1 MESIATETK
10 NSSSEGSQTADC
22 DKVLL
27 ILDMIVDGES
37 KADEEKYF
45 YQHLDSC
52 KACFDSHQRQKQLK
66 DLVQGNIKRKTV
78 PANLVSSIK
87 ALIKETA

>member
-1 MESIATETK
+1 MESIATEPK
-10 NSSSEGSQTADC
+10 NGPSEGSQTADC
-22 DKVLL
+22 EKVLR

-37 KADEEKYF
+37 QAEEETYF
-45 YQHLDSC
+45 FKHLETC
-52 KACFDSHQRQKQLK
+52 KPCFDSHQRQKQLK
-66 DLVQGNIKRKTV
+66 DLVQGNVKRKSV